1 MSVSRKCDE
10 PSCRKRYIAKRAD
23 SRFCSPACRQRAA
36 RSSKPATK
44 LEVVPDAVVDEV
56 ETDRAEDEV
65 ASSRARRDGPVAAST
80 RAELVAAD
88 RLETALG
95 QSALALAKR
104 LDAWTSHDTGSSL
117 GSLAKALADLLA
129 QATKGSGTGEGD
141 PVTELKKRREERRRR
156 GA

>member
-23 SRFCSPACRQRAA
+23 SRFCSAACRQRAA
-36 RSSKPATK
+36 RSSKPETK
-44 LEVVPDAVVDEV
+44 LEVVPDVRIEESDVDPIE
-56 ETDRAEDEV
+56 EIAQPKG
-65 ASSRARRDGPVAAST
+65 GPVYRSTLEELEAAG
-80 RAELVAAD
+80 REG
-88 RLETALG
+88 TALG
-95 QSALALAKR
+95 QSALTLARR
-104 LDAWTSHDTGSSL
+104 LDAWTSLDTGSSL

-141 PVTELKKRREERRRR
+141 PVTELRKRREERRRR